1 MNKIV
6 SNFIA
11 KLPQLE
17 ETLVIEKII
26 SKIENFKWNEARL
39 IWYTK
44 IMKKD
49 LSKVSN
55 VDFYGEV
62 EEYFLNI
69 YTYIK
74 LTVSFKIAR
83 TTVFIKVI

>member
-1 MNKIV
+1 LNKIV

-83 TTVFIKVI
+83 TTVFIMVI